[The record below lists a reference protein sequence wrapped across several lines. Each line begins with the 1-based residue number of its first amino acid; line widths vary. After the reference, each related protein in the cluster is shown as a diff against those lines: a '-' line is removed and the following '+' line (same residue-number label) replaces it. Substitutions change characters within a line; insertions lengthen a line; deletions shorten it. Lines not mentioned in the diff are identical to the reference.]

1 MKFISLFYFL
11 CRLLKDYRR
20 EMESHALRWG
30 KLLLPLMAHRAIKI
44 HERALEVVKAE
55 FSAVL
60 IHQRELS
67 QALIPEFKLVTY
79 NCVAMS
85 GLVKT
90 RRNEIRALVHYMYW
104 NALSLKWI
112 SLEYL
117 LWKGICSLSQK
128 NFYLHVHCRIPF
140 NIACKIFL
148 VYYTHIELM
157 DCSLMVLIKYN

>member
-1 MKFISLFYFL
+1 MNSNGSHQHTFHEMLTSFSKCAGMKCHSSCPHIFSELKIISLFYFL

-90 RRNEIRALVHYMYW
+90 RRNEIRALVHYMY
-104 NALSLKWI
+104 
-112 SLEYL
+112 
-117 LWKGICSLSQK
+117 
-128 NFYLHVHCRIPF
+128 
-140 NIACKIFL
+140 
-148 VYYTHIELM
+148 
-157 DCSLMVLIKYN
+157 